1 MAEKRDTKSRK
12 RRMVKKQIGVSEKT
26 AVKVHGHKVTQKQKI
41 CLFVLALLI
50 LTAVITGVFLR
61 TAIVRKLNKDFEKG
75 ETLCRQAE
83 FEEALNITDRIS
95 SEYPR
100 FRKMAVSCL
109 RGVCLSRSGHVQEA
123 KTLWEK
129 AVSGNPDNKYYPWC
143 LYELARLREIDG
155 LYNEAVES
163 YLKITSD
170 FEESDIVP
178 EIAMSLG
185 NCYAK
190 TKKWQEA
197 REKYEGLIS
206 SSMENSTAE
215 KAKKELGDLNIKLI
229 LSPHETEDTEVYEVR
244 AGDSLERIANKRN
257 TTVELIKRA
266 NRLTRKMLP
275 LGKRLVLTPANFEID
290 VDADKNVL
298 TLKLNGR
305 FFKEYPIGT
314 GKFKC
319 TPTGSFKIVNKQIKP
334 VWYAEG
340 GVFPYGHQ
348 ENILGTRWMG
358 LDKTGYG
365 IHGTTKP
372 ETVGKHA
379 SRGCIRM
386 YNKDV
391 EELFM
396 LITVGTPV
404 FITGTAASGV
414 EE

>member
-1 MAEKRDTKSRK
+1 MVEKREAKSRK
-12 RRMVKKQIGVSEKT
+12 RRIVKKQIGIPEKT
-26 AVKVHGHKVTQKQKI
+26 AGSAHGHNVTQKQKI
-41 CLFVLALLI
+41 CLFALTLLI
-50 LTAVITGVFLR
+50 LIAVIAGVFLR
-61 TAIVRKLNKDFEKG
+61 IAILRKLNKDFEKG
-75 ETLCRQAE
+75 EFLCRQAK
-83 FEEALNITDRIS
+83 FEEALNTIDRIYG
-95 SEYPR
+95 EYPR

-109 RGVCLSRSGHVQEA
+109 RGVCLSRLGHVQEA
-123 KTLWEK
+123 KTLWEE
-129 AVSGNPDNKYYPWC
+129 AVSGNPDSKYYPWC
-143 LYELARLREIDG
+143 LYELAHLREIDG
-155 LYNEAVES
+155 MYKEAIES
-163 YLKITSD
+163 YLKIASD
-170 FEESDIVP
+170 FEESGIVT

-197 REKYEGLIS
+197 RKKYEDMIS
-206 SSMENSTAE
+206 FCKDSSTVD
-215 KAKKELGDLNIKLI
+215 KARKELGDLNIKLI
-229 LSPHETEDTEVYEVR
+229 LSPYETEDTEVYEVR
-244 AGDSLERIANKRN
+244 AGDSLEKIANKRN
-257 TTVELIKRA
+257 TTVELIKKA
-266 NRLTRKMLP
+266 NRLTSVMLP
-275 LGKRLVLTPANFEID
+275 LGKRLVLTPSNFEVD

-319 TPTGSFKIVNKQIKP
+319 TPTGSFKIVNKQTKP

-340 GVFPYGHQ
+340 GIFPYGHQ

-372 ETVGKHA
+372 ETVGMHA
-379 SRGCIRM
+379 SQGCIRM

-404 FITGTAASGV
+404 FITGTPASG
-414 EE
+414 EEE